1 MSMIINFLRRIFG
14 IDRPEND
21 NRGKARQLRVFA
33 SSYTGSKSEF
43 DKGGCSRR
51 FHPST
56 YQLSQSVKS
65 IKIRPK
71 FGRPLRDLI
80 KKPKSLFESLVTT
93 HTVRPSAS
101 TKNSESSSKSAVKT
115 YDTGQSTS
123 IEKLKSTSKVVGQF
137 DSVKKSGSVSVSR
150 ASEPPSEFIAKTYAT
165 AQSTSIKKSESDKVS
180 RASEP
185 YSEFT
190 AKTYATAQST
200 SIEKSESVRVSRAS
214 EPSSEFIAKTYATAQ
229 STSINKSES
238 IRFSRAS
245 EPSSEFIAKTYAT
258 AQSTSVSKSESVR
271 VSRAS
276 EPSSEFISKIYATAQ
291 STSNKKS
298 VSDSPSRASISSS
311 NFFMTTTTH
320 TTGKS
325 ASPKP
330 AVPLPEVT
338 AEPPPTSNPTLR
350 PVSGHGRNQS
360 AYILEANSSLA
371 LYLIPKDVEELI
383 KTDAVPPVLRH
394 PVCPATYKS
403 YFAALLY
410 AEDFYCKKWSDY
422 KLESVNLELQEIAI
436 RKQANRKARINGD
449 EKFYKTFAAF
459 EFDSVPERRP
469 FLLSRDLVHAR
480 LSGTEYEPFQSQTP
494 GGVPARTLGPLE
506 GGLGDPTSVGEG
518 NETFLIRGFVYRVSS
533 SHRSRKGSVLLVD
546 FGDDFYDWHHETNKY
561 DISFTFNRVCLKRAH
576 QAIQEASDSLFHNF
590 LFPESMSRTRHP
602 TIQVTH
608 SESAVHHILN
618 LHSSPPYLIN
628 GPPCIHVND
637 RARNRTFELSRTG
650 TIVKEAVIQIYST
663 SPNCRI
669 LICAPKNSTCDELM
683 ISLKKVIPESNMF
696 RAIAA
701 FRERDDVPSDI
712 MSSCYY
718 NEDEECFSSP
728 ILDKLREY
736 KIIFSTYM
744 SSFRLHA
751 KGLAAGHFN
760 HIFLLDASA
769 AIEPETLVP
778 LTKFATNAT
787 SVIVTG
793 QTGNQPNYVR
803 STIGRRNGLKTS
815 YFERL
820 EVSLPYRDLNPLFI
834 SGLEEQTG
842 SNGEVFGLT
851 GTYMG
856 RFHTLINGGLFFSPT
871 NVGYHN
877 PPPSA
882 SNVLAGTLSFLQS
895 MWDCLKST
903 PFGASVLTGTPPRV
917 YPLRGI
923 ARRLTHHP
931 VFGSDTICN
940 DPDPPL
946 TDIVFFGLPLKALKR
961 VC

>member
-1 MSMIINFLRRIFG
+1 MWMIINFLRRIFG
-14 IDRPEND
+14 IDRPEYD

-43 DKGGCSRR
+43 DKGGYSRR
-51 FHPST
+51 FHPSR
-56 YQLSQSVKS
+56 YQLSQSVIS
-65 IKIRPK
+65 IKIRPQ
-71 FGRPLRDLI
+71 FGRPLRDLS

-93 HTVRPSAS
+93 HSVRPSAS
-101 TKNSESSSKSAVKT
+101 IKNSESA
-115 YDTGQSTS
+115 
-123 IEKLKSTSKVVGQF
+123 
-137 DSVKKSGSVSVSR
+137 R
-150 ASEPPSEFIAKTYAT
+150 
-165 AQSTSIKKSESDKVS
+165 VS

-185 YSEFT
+185 YSEF
-190 AKTYATAQST
+190 
-200 SIEKSESVRVSRAS
+200 
-214 EPSSEFIAKTYATAQ
+214 IAKT
-229 STSINKSES
+229 
-238 IRFSRAS
+238 
-245 EPSSEFIAKTYAT
+245 
-258 AQSTSVSKSESVR
+258 
-271 VSRAS
+271 
-276 EPSSEFISKIYATAQ
+276 YATAQ

-298 VSDSPSRASISSS
+298 VSDSHSRASISSS
-311 NFFMTTTTH
+311 NFFVTTH

-383 KTDAVPPVLRH
+383 KYDAVPPVLRH

-422 KLESVNLELQEIAI
+422 KLESVNLELQEILI
-436 RKQANRKARINGD
+436 RKQANRKARIDGD

-480 LSGTEYEPFQSQTP
+480 LSGTEYEPFQ
-494 GGVPARTLGPLE
+494 
-506 GGLGDPTSVGEG
+506 
-518 NETFLIRGFVYRVSS
+518 GFVYRVSS
-533 SHRSRKGSVLLVD
+533 SHRSRKRSVLLVD

-602 TIQVTH
+602 SIQVTH
-608 SESAVHHILN
+608 STHQCLDPAQKHAVHHILN

-650 TIVKEAVIQIYST
+650 TIIKEAVIQIYST

-701 FRERDDVPSDI
+701 FRERDDVPYDI
-712 MSSCYY
+712 LSSCYY

-820 EVSLPYRDLNPLFI
+820 EVSLPYSDLNPLFI
-834 SGLEEQTG
+834 SGLEEQPG
-842 SNGEVFGLT
+842 SNGEVVGLT
-851 GTYMG
+851 GTYM
-856 RFHTLINGGLFFSPT
+856 
-871 NVGYHN
+871 Y
-877 PPPSA
+877 
-882 SNVLAGTLSFLQS
+882 
-895 MWDCLKST
+895 
-903 PFGASVLTGTPPRV
+903 
-917 YPLRGI
+917 
-923 ARRLTHHP
+923 
-931 VFGSDTICN
+931 
-940 DPDPPL
+940 
-946 TDIVFFGLPLKALKR
+946 
-961 VC
+961 

>member
-51 FHPST
+51 FHPSR
-56 YQLSQSVKS
+56 YQLSQSVIS

-80 KKPKSLFESLVTT
+80 KKPKSLFESLVTI

-101 TKNSESSSKSAVKT
+101 IKNSESSSKSAVKT
-115 YDTGQSTS
+115 YATGQSIST
-123 IEKLKSTSKVVGQF
+123 EKLKSTSKVVGQF
-137 DSVKKSGSVSVSR
+137 DSVKKSESVS
-150 ASEPPSEFIAKTYAT
+150 
-165 AQSTSIKKSESDKVS
+165 
-180 RASEP
+180 
-185 YSEFT
+185 
-190 AKTYATAQST
+190 
-200 SIEKSESVRVSRAS
+200 VSRAS
-214 EPSSEFIAKTYATAQ
+214 EPSSEFIAKTNATAQ
-229 STSINKSES
+229 STSFNKSES
-238 IRFSRAS
+238 VRVSRAS
-245 EPSSEFIAKTYAT
+245 ELYSEFIAKTYAT
-258 AQSTSVSKSESVR
+258 AQSTSVNKSESVR

-298 VSDSPSRASISSS
+298 VSDSHSRASISSS
-311 NFFMTTTTH
+311 NFFVTTH
-320 TTGKS
+320 TTGRS

-330 AVPLPEVT
+330 AVPLPQVT

-350 PVSGHGRNQS
+350 PVSGHGRNRS

-383 KTDAVPPVLRH
+383 KNDAVPPVLRH

-436 RKQANRKARINGD
+436 RKQANRKGRINDD
-449 EKFYKTFAAF
+449 EKFYKTFVAF

-480 LSGTEYEPFQSQTP
+480 LSGTEYEPFQ
-494 GGVPARTLGPLE
+494 
-506 GGLGDPTSVGEG
+506 
-518 NETFLIRGFVYRVSS
+518 GFVYRVSS

-602 TIQVTH
+602 SIQVTH
-608 SESAVHHILN
+608 STHQCLDPAQKNAVHHILN
-618 LHSSPPYLIN
+618 LHGSPPYLIN

-701 FRERDDVPSDI
+701 FRERDDVPYDI
-712 MSSCYY
+712 LSSCYY
-718 NEDEECFSSP
+718 NEDEQCFSSP

-793 QTGNQPNYVR
+793 QTGNQPNVR

-820 EVSLPYRDLNPLFI
+820 ELSLPYIDLNPLFI

-842 SNGEVFGLT
+842 SNGEVVGLT
-851 GTYMG
+851 GTYM
-856 RFHTLINGGLFFSPT
+856 
-871 NVGYHN
+871 Y
-877 PPPSA
+877 
-882 SNVLAGTLSFLQS
+882 
-895 MWDCLKST
+895 
-903 PFGASVLTGTPPRV
+903 
-917 YPLRGI
+917 
-923 ARRLTHHP
+923 
-931 VFGSDTICN
+931 
-940 DPDPPL
+940 
-946 TDIVFFGLPLKALKR
+946 
-961 VC
+961 